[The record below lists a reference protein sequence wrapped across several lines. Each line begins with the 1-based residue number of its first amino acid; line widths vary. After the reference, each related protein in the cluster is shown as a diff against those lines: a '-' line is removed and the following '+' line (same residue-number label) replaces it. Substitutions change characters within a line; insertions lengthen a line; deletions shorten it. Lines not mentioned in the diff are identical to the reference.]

1 VRRDLR
7 KDEPY
12 LCYADNWDGEGAEAV
27 KFSVPLGSKG
37 DVYERFQVR
46 SRRPSS
52 R

>member
-27 KFSVPLGSKG
+27 KFSVPLASKG
-37 DVYERFQVR
+37 DVYARFQVR
-46 SRRPSS
+46 LEEMRR